1 MFNGIHTPAG
11 AWRHAA
17 NALRR
22 TEADMRDFN
31 DVDPYTRGMADAA
44 EASAR
49 VLDHLANEYDA
60 WNQGTVTDCAEK
72 IMLYVQR
79 EANGYLVLA
88 TTNPNDLMSN
98 LPTASCYVWI
108 EK

>member
-1 MFNGIHTPAG
+1 MNDNTARFKPINTPAQ

-49 VLDHLANEYDA
+49 VLDRLANEYDDRIGE
-60 WNQGTVTDCAEK
+60 Q
-72 IMLYVQR
+72 
-79 EANGYLVLA
+79 
-88 TTNPNDLMSN
+88 
-98 LPTASCYVWI
+98 
-108 EK
+108 